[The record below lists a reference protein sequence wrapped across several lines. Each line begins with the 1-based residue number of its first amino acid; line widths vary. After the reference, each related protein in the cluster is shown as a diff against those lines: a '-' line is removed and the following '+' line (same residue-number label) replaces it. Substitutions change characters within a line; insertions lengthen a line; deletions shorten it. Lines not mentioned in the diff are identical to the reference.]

1 MFRPLP
7 RLLLAFLLACAIG
20 ADTAAARVPS
30 SGGYSRPS
38 TSSSSGSYTRPAPS
52 RSYSAPPFRGSS
64 GGYAA
69 PTRRPSTGYSSAPTS
84 GGDAAISRQSSGQA
98 LRDYRDSQARAQ
110 AVPQGGYSGTGDRRP
125 STYGPSAGVSGGV
138 VGGYTQPRPWSPTY
152 APPAYGWAQQ
162 GRSFGVWDGLMLWS
176 LLNSLS
182 AAGHADFF
190 HNNQDS
196 PDYQRWRAEADRTA
210 ARDPTLQA
218 RLDDLDQ
225 RLALMNGQPRQ
236 PGAPPPPAARSGDG
250 GFMNVVI
257 VLLLLVAA
265 FTVLWYWRRHA
276 SAHAA
281 MPGAPAALKGSAQT
295 RFRVG
300 MIIPVDPTPF
310 VLAGGATKIR
320 PIDGGGVISVE
331 AVGVLMDGG
340 IPLNR
345 LYLPGRDAFFQLH
358 LGADGK
364 PDECRYFSRIDQV
377 TPASQEEWG
386 AWLDPAQGMIGWP
399 QFQTKDGKLYD
410 RAWAP
415 GSERIQPRALE
426 ETIED
431 LQGKSGRKLA
441 TMLYA
446 RPTGAPVP
454 APQQEYILV
463 SAVDQTGQAWVDI
476 HAGIDINPATLTLP
490 SVALS

>member
-1 MFRPLP
+1 MFRRLP
-7 RLLLAFLLACAIG
+7 RLLLVVLLACTLG
-20 ADTAAARVPS
+20 TDTAAARLPS

-38 TSSSSGSYTRPAPS
+38 AGSSSGSYARPSPGG
-52 RSYSAPPFRGSS
+52 SYRAPPVGGSS

-69 PTRRPSTGYSSAPTS
+69 PPRRPSTGYISAPTS

-98 LRDYRDSQARAQ
+98 LRDYRDSQARTQ
-110 AVPQGGYSGTGDRRP
+110 AMPQGGSSGTWDRRP
-125 STYGPSAGVSGGV
+125 STYGPSSDGSGAV
-138 VGGYTQPRPWSPTY
+138 YGGYGQTRPWSPTY

-182 AAGHADFF
+182 SAGHADFF

-210 ARDPTLQA
+210 VRDPALQA
-218 RLDDLDQ
+218 RLDELDQ

-250 GFMNVVI
+250 GSMTVAVV
-257 VLLLLVAA
+257 LSLLVAA
-265 FTVLWYWRRHA
+265 FTALWYWRRHA
-276 SAHAA
+276 SAHAII
-281 MPGAPAALKGSAQT
+281 PGAPSALKGSVQT

-300 MIIPVDPTPF
+300 MIIPIDPTPF

-320 PIDGGGVISVE
+320 PLDGGGVISVE
-331 AVGVLMDGG
+331 AVGVLMDGA

-345 LYLPGRDAFFQLH
+345 LYLPGREAFFQLH

-364 PDECRYFSRIDQV
+364 LDECRYFSRIDQV

-431 LQGKSGRKLA
+431 LQGRSGHKLA
-441 TMLYA
+441 AMLYA
-446 RPTGAPVP
+446 GPTGAPAP
-454 APQQEYILV
+454 GPQQEYILV
-463 SAVDQTGQAWVDI
+463 SAVDQAGQAWVDI
-476 HAGIDINPATLTLP
+476 HAGIDINPAALTLP